1 VSVVDRIRGL
11 IEPIIEANGAFIIDI
26 EIDGGKEGKSLQV
39 YIDTDTG
46 ITTKM
51 CVDISRD
58 LSKLIDAEN
67 IFSSR
72 YYLVVSSP
80 GLDRPLKY
88 IRQYRKNIGRTLN
101 LEIKSDNKNENIRG
115 VLSNVLEEEITFKIT
130 ENEVRN
136 IKFSSVIKAI
146 VETPW

>member
-1 VSVVDRIRGL
+1 MSVVERIREL
-11 IEPIIEANGAFIIDI
+11 IEPIIEADGAFVIDI
-26 EIDGGKEGKSLQV
+26 EIGGGKEGKSLQV

-46 ITTKM
+46 ITTKT

-88 IRQYRKNIGRTLN
+88 IRQYRKNIGRILN
-101 LEIKSDNKNENIRG
+101 LEIKSDNKSENIRG
-115 VLSNVLEEEITFKIT
+115 VLSNVSEEEITIKIT
-130 ENEVRN
+130 ENEERD

-146 VETPW
+146 IETPW

>member
-11 IEPIIEANGAFIIDI
+11 IEPIIEADGAFIIDI

>member
-11 IEPIIEANGAFIIDI
+11 IEPIIEADGAFIIDI

-115 VLSNVLEEEITFKIT
+115 VLSNVLEEEITIKIT